1 MAPNVLVVDDDPYVR
16 ETISIHLRNAGY
28 DVRTSNNGIEAGYAV
43 LRKRPDLIIMD
54 VQMPY
59 MDGFELLAALRGDDD
74 TSNIPVMMLTSQ
86 DDWHERGRMLGAN
99 CFVTKPIF
107 ADKLLELVAIH
118 MAPAAS
124 RRRPAADGNGLDML
138 PGPLALRP
146 VA

>member
-1 MAPNVLVVDDDPYVR
+1 M
-16 ETISIHLRNAGY
+16 
-28 DVRTSNNGIEAGYAV
+28 

-59 MDGFELLAALRGDDD
+59 MDGFDLLAALRGDDD